1 MSKFKVGDKVK
12 RVLCVKSFTD
22 VFNKDSG
29 EVTGSSN
36 IGCLTIN
43 NNEEWVWD
51 SKYFELIQDKW
62 TIYNNNQPLSEL
74 SDEQRGLLFNHRCN
88 GGDIETESSSG
99 WRVINNPQWI
109 VTSTYR
115 AKQKTEREL
124 FIDEWSSKITTNE
137 YNGGNVHSLVG
148 QMFDDV
154 NGK

>member
-1 MSKFKVGDKVK
+1 MIDLTKAPEGATGYYIGPTSISFYNGDKYWH
-12 RVLCVKSFTD
+12 D
-22 VFNKDSG
+22 HYNKWFDSVNG
-29 EVTGSSN
+29 
-36 IGCLTIN
+36 
-43 NNEEWVWD
+43 EEWHSINVVA
-51 SKYFELIQDKW
+51 IQPEW
-62 TIYNNNQPLSEL
+62 SVYNNDKPLSEL

-137 YNGGNVHSLVG
+137 YNGGNVRSLVG

-154 NGK
+154 KGV